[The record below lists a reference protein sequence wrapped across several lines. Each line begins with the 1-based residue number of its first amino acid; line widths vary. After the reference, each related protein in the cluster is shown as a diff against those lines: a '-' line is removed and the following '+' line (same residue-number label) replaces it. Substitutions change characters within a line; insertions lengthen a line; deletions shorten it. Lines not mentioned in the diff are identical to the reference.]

1 MKNYS
6 LFIIIINFL
15 VSGCQNNTQTV
26 KTDKAADK
34 KTFFPVGD
42 YIKSEISYVD
52 SLPVAIMKYTRQGN
66 QTDSAY
72 IKPEEFHRLAQEFLP
87 AELTTPVF
95 EKEFSE
101 VSFFDETTRSLTF
114 TYSTKNNTL
123 ELQRADVLATP
134 DQGYDKVKS
143 IYLEKVIRK
152 NDTLVV
158 EKMYWKMRKN
168 FQVVSSMRVL
178 DQPAVI
184 KQLKVVWDNSE

>member
-1 MKNYS
+1 M
-6 LFIIIINFL
+6 
-15 VSGCQNNTQTV
+15 
-26 KTDKAADK
+26 
-34 KTFFPVGD
+34 
-42 YIKSEISYVD
+42 
-52 SLPVAIMKYTRQGN
+52 
-66 QTDSAY
+66 
-72 IKPEEFHRLAQEFLP
+72 
-87 AELTTPVF
+87 
-95 EKEFSE
+95 
-101 VSFFDETTRSLTF
+101 
-114 TYSTKNNTL
+114 
-123 ELQRADVLATP
+123 QRADVLATP